1 MKHYLDLIKIS
12 AKQHRKQNRMTRLC
26 IALAVFL
33 VTVIFGMADM
43 EMRSQ
48 YFQAVKTDG
57 SWHGGFVMD
66 EEQGALLGERP
77 EIKKIAR
84 YGSLN
89 YNLGGGYQIKGVETG
104 ICGFDKEFQEM
115 FPDAEILEGTFPE
128 TAEEIALN
136 ENAMDRLGTQIG
148 DKVSMTIPQGE
159 IGRAHV

>member
-1 MKHYLDLIKIS
+1 M
-12 AKQHRKQNRMTRLC
+12 
-26 IALAVFL
+26 
-33 VTVIFGMADM
+33 
-43 EMRSQ
+43 
-48 YFQAVKTDG
+48 
-57 SWHGGFVMD
+57 
-66 EEQGALLGERP
+66 LGERP

-148 DKVSMTIPQGE
+148 DKVSMTIPQ
-159 IGRAHV
+159 